1 MRLFIFFCCVL
12 FSGTVYAQDDLLD
25 DLNDQ
30 REEET
35 LYALT
40 TFNGSR
46 VINGQSVE
54 GVNKQE
60 LEFIFSHRFGAINTG
75 SYNLWGLDDAFIRLG
90 LEYGITDNLGISV
103 GRSSTDKTYD
113 GFLRYRIL
121 RQSTGKKNMPITL
134 SGIASGYIKTS
145 PSKEDNPDLTL
156 ENRFSYA
163 AEILIARKFSSHIS
177 AQVTPIFIHR
187 NLVEQSF
194 ENNNDFA
201 LGFSAK
207 IKITKSLSL
216 LGEYFVRL
224 NPHENSPYYDPLG
237 FGLDI
242 ETGGHVF
249 QLVFTNSRNMIDR
262 SVITETNGD
271 FFDGDIHF
279 GFNIS
284 RSFQLGKRK

>member
-1 MRLFIFFCCVL
+1 
-12 FSGTVYAQDDLLD
+12 
-25 DLNDQ
+25 
-30 REEET
+30 
-35 LYALT
+35 
-40 TFNGSR
+40 
-46 VINGQSVE
+46 
-54 GVNKQE
+54 
-60 LEFIFSHRFGAINTG
+60 
-75 SYNLWGLDDAFIRLG
+75 
-90 LEYGITDNLGISV
+90 
-103 GRSSTDKTYD
+103 
-113 GFLRYRIL
+113 
-121 RQSTGKKNMPITL
+121 MPVTL
-134 SGIASGYIKTS
+134 SGIVSGYIKTS

-156 ENRFSYA
+156 ENRFAYA
-163 AEILIARKFSSHIS
+163 AEFLIARKFSSHIS
-177 AQVTPIFIHR
+177 AQLTPIFIHR
-187 NLVEQSF
+187 NLVDQSF

-216 LGEYFVRL
+216 LGEYFLRI

-237 FGLDI
+237 FGIDI

-271 FFDGDIHF
+271 FFNGDIHF